1 MNSFFRKLPLSLK
14 LIIVGI
20 IPVLF
25 LLYLSGQLYYEKKQK
40 VKIISGYIEHIHEAG
55 RIAKLISD
63 LETERK
69 FSYEYALK
77 KDGYG
82 QMLLQRTH
90 TDSAIRV
97 LKKNIDPNITEFQQY
112 TFINSLPTVRN
123 TLDTSDAYPASE
135 IMKFYTEVIFRLN
148 TLNQTTGS
156 SSIFLKPVYQDMIA
170 QKTLFE
176 MVTYLGIIST
186 NIYNVLY
193 TRQNEA
199 ETIKT
204 TQEFYNMFKSY
215 EIEFLLKASPSSI
228 ELFNEQV
235 KTTDLN
241 PTLRYVDQL
250 FKSSSFDSSYSA
262 ERWWNVSSIGKDV
275 LKKQQWDLWLKVESG
290 MNQIYQDEIQSKNR
304 TLILL
309 LAAIVLVTS
318 VVSYTIRVISQILH
332 ELKVASLKISAGN
345 TGIEFHN
352 MPKDVMGTLAQSI
365 LEIDRN
371 NIQLA
376 HAASAIGSGDF
387 DVIVKPR
394 SKEDLLGNSIVKMKS
409 DLHQLTMEKDKVQ
422 LETLELMHRK
432 DDFLSIASHELKTP
446 VTSLKAYT
454 QLLQLYFKENPDIKR
469 DLMIS
474 KMDNQVDKLTSL
486 INDLLDTSK
495 MQHGVLIY
503 HKDLFQLDEVVRKV
517 VDELQLITP
526 SHQIIIE
533 RNEPVKLFADRER
546 IEQVLNNL
554 LNNAI
559 KYCPDSKKIIVNL
572 KSNGPMAICSV
583 KDFGNGIS
591 KDQQNKIFERFYR
604 ITGNNLHTY
613 PGLGLGLFIAKEIVE
628 RHYGKLWA
636 ESEVGKGSTFSFG
649 LPIARLRTT

>member
-1 MNSFFRKLPLSLK
+1 
-14 LIIVGI
+14 
-20 IPVLF
+20 
-25 LLYLSGQLYYEKKQK
+25 
-40 VKIISGYIEHIHEAG
+40 
-55 RIAKLISD
+55 
-63 LETERK
+63 
-69 FSYEYALK
+69 
-77 KDGYG
+77 
-82 QMLLQRTH
+82 
-90 TDSAIRV
+90 
-97 LKKNIDPNITEFQQY
+97 
-112 TFINSLPTVRN
+112 
-123 TLDTSDAYPASE
+123 
-135 IMKFYTEVIFRLN
+135 MKFYTEVIFRLN

-204 TQEFYNMFKSY
+204 SQELYNMFKSY
-215 EIEFLLKASPSSI
+215 ETEFLLKASPSCI
-228 ELFNEQV
+228 KLFNEQV
-235 KTTDLN
+235 KTTGLN
-241 PTLRYVDQL
+241 PTLQYMDQL
-250 FKSSSFDSSYSA
+250 FKTSSFDSSYTA

-309 LAAIVLVTS
+309 LAAIGLVTS
-318 VVSYTIRVISQILH
+318 VVSYTVRVISQILH

-345 TGIEFHN
+345 TGIEFHD
-352 MPKDVMGTLAQSI
+352 MPKDVMGTLAQSV

-572 KSNGPMAICSV
+572 KSNGPMTICSV

>member
-25 LLYLSGQLYYEKKQK
+25 LLYLSGQLYNEKKQK
-40 VKIISGYIEHIHEAG
+40 VKLISGYIEHIHEAG
-55 RIAKLISD
+55 RIAKLISE

-77 KDGYG
+77 KDRYG
-82 QMLLQRTH
+82 QMILQRTR

-97 LKKNIDPNITEFQQY
+97 LRKSIDPGIKDFQQY
-112 TFINSLPTVRN
+112 TFINSLPDIRN
-123 TLDTSDAYPASE
+123 ALDTSADYPASE

-193 TRQNEA
+193 TRQNEE

-204 TQEFYNMFKSY
+204 SKELYNMFKSY
-215 EIEFLLKASPSSI
+215 ETEFLLKASPSSVK
-228 ELFNEQV
+228 LFNEQV

-241 PTLRYVDQL
+241 STLQYIDQL
-250 FKSSSFDSSYSA
+250 FKTSSFDTTYTA

-275 LKKQQWDLWLKVESG
+275 LNRQQRDLWLKVESG
-290 MNQIYQDEIQSKNR
+290 MNQIYQDEVQSKNR

-309 LAAIVLVTS
+309 IAAIILVTS
-318 VVSYTIRVISQILH
+318 VVAYTVRVISQILH

-345 TGIEFHN
+345 TGIEFHD
-352 MPKDVMGTLAQSI
+352 MPKDVMGTLAQSV

-387 DVIVKPR
+387 DIIVKPR

-422 LETLELMHRK
+422 EETLELMHRK

-454 QLLQLYFKENPDIKR
+454 QLLQLYFKDNTDIKR

-495 MQHGVLIY
+495 MQHGVLVY
-503 HKDLFQLDEVVRKV
+503 HKDLFQFDEVVKKV
-517 VDELQLITP
+517 VDELQLINP

-533 RNEPVKLFADRER
+533 INEPIKLFADKER

-554 LNNAI
+554 INNAI
-559 KYCPDSKKIIVNL
+559 KYCPDGRKIIVNL
-572 KSNGPMAICSV
+572 KSNGSMAICSV
-583 KDFGNGIS
+583 KDFGNGIA
-591 KDQQNKIFERFYR
+591 KEQQNRIFERFYR

-628 RHYGKLWA
+628 RHYGKLWV
-636 ESEVGKGSTFSFG
+636 ESEIGKGSTFSFG
-649 LPIARLRTT
+649 LPIAKLRTT